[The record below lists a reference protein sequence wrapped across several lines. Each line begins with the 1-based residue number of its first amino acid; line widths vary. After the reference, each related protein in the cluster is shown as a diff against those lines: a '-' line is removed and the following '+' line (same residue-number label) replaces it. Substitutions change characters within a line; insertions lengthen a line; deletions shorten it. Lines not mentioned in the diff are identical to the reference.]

1 MKKQSLQCMHNK
13 KIICTFATALN
24 CIDGRTHEPV
34 IDFLRK
40 NFRVTCVDLITEPG
54 IDKILSENRI
64 GQTVSSIKK
73 RAQISVDKH
82 QSKIIAV
89 VGHYDCAGNP
99 GTAKNHFSQVKKAV
113 VNVHAWGWGI
123 TVIGLW
129 VNKNFQ
135 AKQIM
140 IKK

>member
-1 MKKQSLQCMHNK
+1 MKNHSSGCGKNK
-13 KIICTFATALN
+13 KSIYKFATALN

-34 IDFLRK
+34 INFLKK
-40 NFRVTCVDLITEPG
+40 NFKISCVDLITEPG
-54 IDKILSENRI
+54 IDKTLSENRSN
-64 GQTVSSIKK
+64 QTICSIKK
-73 RAQISVDKH
+73 RAQISVEKH

-113 VNVHAWGWGI
+113 VNVHSWGWKT
-123 TVIGLW
+123 TVVGLW
-129 VNKNFQ
+129 INKNFE